1 MCLVC
6 IESGKSGFRTPKQID
21 GTVGR
26 SLELGQTQA
35 GFRLPNK
42 LFTSTMWSVES
53 RDMSPLSPPRDC
65 FKCTSVCGQGWQ
77 GVLLGPPYARPVR
90 HRSSLSE
97 AAVCTSV
104 LSLRGSR
111 LRGVEDAH
119 IAQPFL
125 RTTRALVF
133 SVFQFLSFGIVTMSS
148 AQSSAVPLP
157 SIYALSP
164 PRRHHGR

>member
-77 GVLLGPPYARPVR
+77 GVLLDPRVPDQLGTDLHCQKQPSAPQCSPC
-90 HRSSLSE
+90 E
-97 AAVCTSV
+97 
-104 LSLRGSR
+104 
-111 LRGVEDAH
+111 GVGCEELKTPTLPNHFCVQRAH
-119 IAQPFL
+119 S
-125 RTTRALVF
+125 F
-133 SVFQFLSFGIVTMSS
+133 SAFSNSF
-148 AQSSAVPLP
+148 PL
-157 SIYALSP
+157 A
-164 PRRHHGR
+164 